1 MSNTV
6 IVQSKVAM
14 SLNQK
19 KKTKERKQRKFSVL
33 IATAIAGIVM
43 VSAFVFVNQ
52 QIDINKL
59 SQEKAIVAEK
69 LDEQQKQNEDIAAVV
84 DSEDKDEYVARI
96 AREKFGYAKPGEE
109 IYYDI
114 S

>member
-1 MSNTV
+1 M
-6 IVQSKVAM
+6 
-14 SLNQK
+14 NQK
-19 KKTKERKQRKFSVL
+19 RKTKKRKQRRFSVL
-33 IATAIAGIVM
+33 LAGAIACVVM
-43 VSAFVFVNQ
+43 VSAVVFVNQ

-69 LDEQQKQNEDIAAVV
+69 LEEQQKQNEELAAIV